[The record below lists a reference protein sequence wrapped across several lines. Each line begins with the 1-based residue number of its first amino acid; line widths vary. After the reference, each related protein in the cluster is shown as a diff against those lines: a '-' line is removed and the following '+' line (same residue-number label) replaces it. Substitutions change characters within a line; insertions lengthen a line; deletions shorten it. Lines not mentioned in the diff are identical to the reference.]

1 MNTQQILHALDAT
14 DENLLQEIDTIR
26 CAHEKKP
33 RTGYKWLWIAACL
46 CVSCISVWGL
56 ANSNQRD
63 TPLIETQILS
73 PSIQT
78 HNTELSLVPTIP
90 TDSKDSDMHPEAVL
104 YWEPY
109 YNDVDMVIADG
120 ALRQDVFLFGE
131 DLNTTELESMTPENM
146 PQWMTLSGYGLFLR
160 DGTLNRIHLSAT
172 TSMVDT
178 PVNITIGE
186 EKPFSCYILPE
197 KAEASYCRG
206 VEVMLSRYTA
216 PDGSVELFA
225 ETEINDCFFAFSMHC
240 TEDALIENELD
251 FASVIQVF
259 AESHIGL
266 DALSSVHADHI
277 PEMFDRKLSHE
288 EALDLETYGSYFL
301 SQTPIGFAQE
311 SIHHHKSQNEEYLSG
326 LWTKGLDEL
335 YWEVSVLTEKDR
347 ARLTHAKE
355 TDRYD
360 LSLYPIPRA
369 DSVPEELREVVDNP
383 IFYAEELTPELVWAK
398 AYKFDEQSDSSGWRM
413 SFSVLYGDVIIKV
426 RSKGIDPDWIYEQLV
441 SFFS

>member
-1 MNTQQILHALDAT
+1 MNTHQILHALDAT

-26 CAHEKKP
+26 CAQGKKP
-33 RTGYKWLWIAACL
+33 RTGYIWLWIAACL
-46 CVSCISVWGL
+46 CVLCISVWGL
-56 ANSNQRD
+56 ANSNQKD

-78 HNTELSLVPTIP
+78 HNTEPSLVPTIP
-90 TDSKDSDMHPEAVL
+90 TDSKDSDMYPEAVL

-146 PQWMTLSGYGLFLR
+146 PQWMTLSGYGLFLG

-178 PVNITIGE
+178 PVTITVGK

-206 VEVMLSRYTA
+206 VEVMLSRYIA

-225 ETEINDCFFAFSMHC
+225 ETEINDCYFSFSMHC
-240 TEDALIENELD
+240 TGDTLIENELD

-259 AESHIGL
+259 AESPIGL
-266 DALSSVHADHI
+266 NALSSVHADHI

-288 EALDLETYGSYFL
+288 EALALETYGSYFL
-301 SQTPIGFAQE
+301 TQAPIGFAQE
-311 SIHHHKSQNEEYLSG
+311 SIHHYKSQSEEFLSG
-326 LWTKGLDEL
+326 LWIKGLDEL
-335 YWEVSVLTEKDR
+335 YWEVSVLTEEDHS
-347 ARLTHAKE
+347 RLTHWTE

-369 DSVPEELREVVDNP
+369 ASVPEELREVVDNP
-383 IFYAEELTPELVWAK
+383 IFYAAELTLELVWAR
-398 AYKFDEQSDSSGWRM
+398 AYRSGEQGDSNGWRM
-413 SFSVLYGDVIIKV
+413 SFSVLYGDMVVTV
-426 RSKGIDPDWIYEQLV
+426 RSKGVDPDWLYKQLDNI
-441 SFFS
+441 SE